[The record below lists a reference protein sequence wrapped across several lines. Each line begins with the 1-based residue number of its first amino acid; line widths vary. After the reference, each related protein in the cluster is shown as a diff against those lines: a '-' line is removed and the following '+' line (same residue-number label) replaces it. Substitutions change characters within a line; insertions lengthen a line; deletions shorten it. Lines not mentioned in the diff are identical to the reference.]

1 MIIPNLEE
9 LINKRKNN
17 NNNKDEQKVQL
28 IMGVNFTHT
37 IDKEITR
44 TFHVRS
50 DNEEI
55 TLGAHTSA
63 IINKFIESFLS
74 NYQEEEQILR
84 SGSDFVYDGIDILGI
99 HFHNIKLKRRKS
111 YIKSPSWISSKKATI
126 ITKNTG
132 DNKCFQYAIT
142 VALNHKEIS
151 NHPERI
157 SNIRLHISKYNWDD
171 KNFPAGTKDWE
182 KFGRNN

>member
-1 MIIPNLEE
+1 MPKLEE
-9 LINKRKNN
+9 LINKRK

-44 TFHVRS
+44 TFYVRS

-63 IINKFIESFLS
+63 IINKLIESFLS

-84 SGSDFVYDGIDILGI
+84 SGSDFAYDGIDILGV
-99 HFHNIKLKRRKS
+99 HFHNIKT
-111 YIKSPSWISSKKATI
+111 KARQVI
-126 ITKNTG
+126 YKIT
-132 DNKCFQYAIT
+132 
-142 VALNHKEIS
+142 
-151 NHPERI
+151 
-157 SNIRLHISKYNWDD
+157 
-171 KNFPAGTKDWE
+171 
-182 KFGRNN
+182 